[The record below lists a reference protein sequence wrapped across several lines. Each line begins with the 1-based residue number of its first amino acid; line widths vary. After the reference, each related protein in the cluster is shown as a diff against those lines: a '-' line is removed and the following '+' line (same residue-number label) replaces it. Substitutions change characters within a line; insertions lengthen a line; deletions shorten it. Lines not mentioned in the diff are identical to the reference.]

1 MKKITHSILVLLFL
15 SVFLLTACTQP
26 TDNEVVESEPEP
38 EEVVIEEDDPVDE
51 SSPDVGMESD
61 DAEMEGLITEKI
73 KDNHKL
79 AFILSKNKTRE
90 EWSDTIDRMIGYGA
104 KISPEE
110 KESIIEWLI
119 SRNE

>member
-1 MKKITHSILVLLFL
+1 MKKITQSILFLLFL

-26 TDNEVVESEPEP
+26 TDNEVVETEPEP
-38 EEVVIEEDDPVDE
+38 EAVVIEEDDPVDE

-61 DAEMEGLITEKI
+61 DTEMEGLITEKI